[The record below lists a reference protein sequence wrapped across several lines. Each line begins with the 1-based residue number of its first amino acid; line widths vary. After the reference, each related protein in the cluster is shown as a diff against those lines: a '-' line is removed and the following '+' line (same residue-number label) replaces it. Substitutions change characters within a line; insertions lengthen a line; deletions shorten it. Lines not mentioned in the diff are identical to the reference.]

1 MLINLQV
8 SVGGQNIFI
17 SDFGISTGS
26 TVIDQ
31 QYWEWSKWY
40 FVNVERRN
48 NADKLQQRNI
58 KHFLNNNSIVPMDIM
73 VFVFYSD
80 KLVIDAEIGAATKH
94 LICTM
99 GCNRFQESVYWA
111 IQ

>member
-1 MLINLQV
+1 
-8 SVGGQNIFI
+8 
-17 SDFGISTGS
+17 
-26 TVIDQ
+26 
-31 QYWEWSKWY
+31 
-40 FVNVERRN
+40 
-48 NADKLQQRNI
+48 
-58 KHFLNNNSIVPMDIM
+58 M